1 MPTIR
6 LGEGRAYAY
15 EERGSGT
22 PLLLL
27 HGFPFSSQSF
37 RPQLDSPPKGF
48 RVIAPD
54 HRGFGNSAMKDG
66 PSSMNAMAGDAL
78 ALLEALK
85 LESAVVGGVS
95 MGGYVAMALA
105 RMDPGKVKGLVLIDT
120 QATADDEAGKARREA
135 VAVDVIQNGVGGL
148 VSSMLPKLLAAKTP
162 DVVRGRVEAMMLKQ
176 APEAVAAAS
185 RGMATRVDSKDLL
198 ARFSGPT
205 LVIVGE
211 HDAITPPAK
220 AKEMADLVSG
230 AQLEVIP
237 EAAHL
242 TNLEQPA
249 AFKRLLEQFATK
261 F

>member
-162 DVVRGRVEAMMLKQ
+162 DVVRERVEAMMLKQ

-230 AQLEVIP
+230 AQLEIIP